1 MMDTLRKNR
10 GPTVDFYKRNDEDIG
25 GEITVIVFDAR
36 STLTKD
42 QLSALVQKLTKTM
55 PWGVYDGIHDPPEFF
70 ATGVAFKTI
79 ESDLNPMY
87 LPLLRT
93 VFANILS
100 TLA

>member
-1 MMDTLRKNR
+1 MPDTLKKDRV
-10 GPTVDFYKRNDEDIG
+10 PTVEFYKRNDEDIG

-36 STLTKD
+36 RTLTKN
-42 QLSALVQKLTKTM
+42 QLSEVVQKLTKTM
-55 PWGVYDGIHDPPEFF
+55 PFGVYDGIHDPPEFF

-79 ESDLNPMY
+79 ESNLNPDY

-93 VFANILS
+93 VFAKILS